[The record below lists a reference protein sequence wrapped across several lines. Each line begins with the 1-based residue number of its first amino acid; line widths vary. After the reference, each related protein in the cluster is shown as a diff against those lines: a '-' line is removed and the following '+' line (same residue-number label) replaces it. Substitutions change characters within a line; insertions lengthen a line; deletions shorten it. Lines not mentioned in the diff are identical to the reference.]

1 MAAFVRNSEHFRDC
15 EDICSTHHCGTVFSM
30 DKLLHGP
37 DCQTGWVVQVYKGRY
52 VCKWIN
58 AFPHLLDKF
67 ELKTSVCGDISA
79 LWEHF
84 FSAGTFLLP
93 VDISAQW
100 RHFYFLWT
108 FPQSGD
114 ISLLWGCYSTLGTFL
129 LCEDVSASW
138 GHFSSMGTFL

>member
-1 MAAFVRNSEHFRDC
+1 
-15 EDICSTHHCGTVFSM
+15 M

-79 LWEHF
+79 LWENF

-93 VDISAQW
+93 VDISA
-100 RHFYFLWT
+100 
-108 FPQSGD
+108 
-114 ISLLWGCYSTLGTFL
+114 
-129 LCEDVSASW
+129 EW
-138 GHFSSMGTFL
+138 GHFSSVGMLLHSRDISPL